1 MINTQV
7 TQEALAKFQSSQQVS
22 TRTGNDVFTL
32 TIVMTIIMMIATRSI
47 TMNIM
52 MIIIFMIILFFD
64 IGIEHEETL
73 LSESA
78 ARETSLN
85 TQIIEVSI
93 FRLYSDYR
101 GHKISIFSISSVL
114 SA

>member
-1 MINTQV
+1 MINKQV

-32 TIVMTIIMMIATRSI
+32 TLTIIMMIATRSI
-47 TMNIM
+47 TMNIT
-52 MIIIFMIILFFD
+52 MIIIFMIILFFN

-93 FRLYSDYR
+93 FRL
-101 GHKISIFSISSVL
+101 
-114 SA
+114 

>member
-22 TRTGNDVFTL
+22 TRTGNDDVFTL
-32 TIVMTIIMMIATRSI
+32 TLTIIMTIIMMIATRSI
-47 TMNIM
+47 TLNIM
-52 MIIIFMIILFFD
+52 MIIIFMIILFFN

-93 FRLYSDYR
+93 FRL
-101 GHKISIFSISSVL
+101 
-114 SA
+114 

>member
-32 TIVMTIIMMIATRSI
+32 TLTIIMMIAT
-47 TMNIM
+47 M

-93 FRLYSDYR
+93 FRL
-101 GHKISIFSISSVL
+101 
-114 SA
+114 

>member
-32 TIVMTIIMMIATRSI
+32 TIIMMIATRSI

-93 FRLYSDYR
+93 FRL
-101 GHKISIFSISSVL
+101 
-114 SA
+114 

>member
-32 TIVMTIIMMIATRSI
+32 TLTMIMTMIMMIA
-47 TMNIM
+47 MNIM
-52 MIIIFMIILFFD
+52 MIIIFMIILFFN

-93 FRLYSDYR
+93 FRL
-101 GHKISIFSISSVL
+101 
-114 SA
+114 

>member
-22 TRTGNDVFTL
+22 TRTGNEVFTL
-32 TIVMTIIMMIATRSI
+32 TLTIIMMIATRSI
-47 TMNIM
+47 TMNIT
-52 MIIIFMIILFFD
+52 MIIIFMIILFFN